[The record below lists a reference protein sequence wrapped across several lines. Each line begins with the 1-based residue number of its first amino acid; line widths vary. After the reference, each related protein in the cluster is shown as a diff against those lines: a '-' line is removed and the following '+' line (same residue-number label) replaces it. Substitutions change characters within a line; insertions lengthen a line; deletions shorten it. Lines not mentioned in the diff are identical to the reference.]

1 MAHGN
6 QLRTT
11 TAKSTGNDCLMK
23 MLLNYAA
30 ILAIAFSSAG
40 CLEQLKA
47 NHKQTVLDGLKSVP
61 HISEIK
67 AIFSNAPTDH
77 FITDFSL
84 YKDKPAI
91 WTTEVY
97 FGGRYIFT
105 YKVQVIVDYHK
116 NKIVKTVSQPTFDL
130 WELSSLKSGG
140 RASYDQESGG
150 KFGEMEWAKIVKAHG
165 DFSAAGIKLKTNA
178 PVDGFDESVRG
189 WREPRQRIE

>member
-1 MAHGN
+1 
-6 QLRTT
+6 
-11 TAKSTGNDCLMK
+11 MK

-84 YKDKPAI
+84 YKDKPVM
-91 WTTEVY
+91 WNTVVY
-97 FGGRYIFT
+97 FGGRYVFT
-105 YKVQVIVDYHK
+105 YQVQVIVDYHK
-116 NKIVKTVSQPTFDL
+116 NKIVKTVSQPTFYL
-130 WELSSLKSGG
+130 WELSSVSPGG
-140 RASYDQESGG
+140 LENIDREGSAR
-150 KFGEMEWAKIVKAHG
+150 FGEIEWAKIVKAHG